1 MVCRVVKKTKWKME
15 GLWRKLLGNQS
26 HHDCFGCGNKV
37 METLPVYV
45 KDDFFD
51 SFCCDSL
58 AGGSRNGRT
67 RISEQMTRDRGIES
81 KEGLFEIVD
90 EWWQNPSN
98 CLIGSVKFNVEAGVQ
113 WMGVGCGGSD
123 FADLYWLLSNP
134 ISRPQQR
141 TGRRV
146 YHVAYLDP
154 YMRFCTWLDG
164 SQGSDKGGIV
174 VLEVAMGLSM
184 VVEHMVFIMEE
195 AMVMAGEVGAYCTE
209 NHAN

>member
-1 MVCRVVKKTKWKME
+1 ME

-113 WMGVGCGGSD
+113 WMGVGCGGHCGVRGGHGP
-123 FADLYWLLSNP
+123 FHG
-134 ISRPQQR
+134 
-141 TGRRV
+141 GRAHGFYYGRGYGYGGRGRGILHGKPCQLASCWNRV
-146 YHVAYLDP
+146 QLVDQTIP
-154 YMRFCTWLDG
+154 RD
-164 SQGSDKGGIV
+164 
-174 VLEVAMGLSM
+174 
-184 VVEHMVFIMEE
+184 
-195 AMVMAGEVGAYCTE
+195 
-209 NHAN
+209 